1 MGIKDE
7 LKNSDKKKKK
17 VGIKEDLG
25 SWTPHHTI
33 TGNKT
38 LNSFI
43 YIWSE
48 LILLAGGKVYF
59 RVNGELNPVSTKKPL
74 GDEFVKKETDGSGE
88 NLSPLK
94 LQGWPKGWK
103 TLIHGMK

>member
-1 MGIKDE
+1 MGIIDD
-7 LKNSDKKKKK
+7 LIISDKRRRRSSSGK
-17 VGIKEDLG
+17 ILE
-25 SWTPHHTI
+25 SWTSHHTF

-38 LNSFI
+38 LYSFI